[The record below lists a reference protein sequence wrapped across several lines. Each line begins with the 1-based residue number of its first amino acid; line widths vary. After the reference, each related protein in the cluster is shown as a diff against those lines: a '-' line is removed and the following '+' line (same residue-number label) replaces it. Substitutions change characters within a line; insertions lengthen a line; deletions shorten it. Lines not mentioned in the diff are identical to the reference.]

1 MYKHLLYIVII
12 VCTLQQ
18 FHSQEDGVVAFELP
32 VRNSLKFNRYAINPA
47 FSFVR
52 EQNRYIS
59 FTNKRQWV
67 QFEDAP
73 QTYLFSYSGRFREN
87 IGAGIGLFQQ
97 DYGVLSTFG
106 GILNFAYNVSL
117 TRESNLTFGM
127 NLGFYKSGINEGRV
141 VTNFQ
146 DPSLNNIPSN
156 SIITI
161 NPGINYGTAFFDF
174 GLSINNLAT
183 YNFTTSAMIEDNPQ
197 QSVQG
202 HLMYTGFMNTRG
214 FFNQSKFSTLIRSEF
229 KKDETVVSGIAMIT
243 VPKGIWAQA
252 GYNTLYGA
260 SAGIGLNI
268 TQQIALEY
276 NYEKALGDFANFG
289 SSHEITLAYKFKK
302 NYRYDYG
309 DDDDEEALIMPSKK
323 SNRVLAKSTPNK
335 YKNLPR
341 KKRVP
346 IATKEIVENVPKA
359 GTTSASNEV
368 AKVEPEK
375 PKEKTE
381 EELIEEQRLAAIEI
395 LAKKRKEEEK
405 LKAEVEAKAKRDAIA
420 KQKAEEAARIKAEQ
434 EEKVRLARE
443 AKQKAAAEAKAK
455 REQEEAARIKAEQE
469 AQDKLAEEAR
479 IKALEDERAKLA
491 EEARLK
497 AVQEAQA
504 QKEEVAQPEII
515 AEEIIGMIDLNG
527 VMVPVPRDR
536 ETREMNGITV
546 LTNNSKLEQQDLLTQ
561 LQQKI
566 ASKQKDLDD
575 LKEENDLSEQG
586 IYSAPKAFKSISA
599 ENAAMAAIQ
608 LNLNNVIKSRDL
620 NIKELE
626 TLYTERL
633 KTVRDKRDVTNQYYA
648 DKIQELKSEQAQAI
662 KTRSSLLANLET
674 IKVATEIERKRRI
687 KRAAFDN
694 DQVRY
699 QKDRAALKQ
708 IKEYTT
714 VSSEPLKPENFD
726 SGEILSNIQI
736 LKDVNNVENGY
747 YIVVAVHSSIEKRD
761 EFLRKAVAAGQSNI
775 DFFFDINTSKYYIYY
790 QKHDSIDAANQSLN
804 SKGTEPYN
812 VNMSMV
818 KIEN

>member
-1 MYKHLLYIVII
+1 MCKHLLYIAFF

-67 QFEDAP
+67 QFDDAP

-117 TRESNLTFGM
+117 NRESNLTFGM

-141 VTNFQ
+141 VSNFQ

-161 NPGINYGTAFFDF
+161 NPGINYGTDFFDF

-202 HLMYTGFMNTRG
+202 HIMYTGYMNTRG

-229 KKDETVVSGIAMIT
+229 KKGETVISGIVMLT

-260 SAGIGLNI
+260 SAGVGLNI

-289 SSHEITLAYKFKK
+289 SSHELTLAYKFKK
-302 NYRYDYG
+302 NYRYNYG
-309 DDDDEEALIMPSKK
+309 DDDEEEALIMPSKK

-341 KKRVP
+341 KKRVSRV
-346 IATKEIVENVPKA
+346 TKEVVESLPKA
-359 GTTSASNEV
+359 DTISV
-368 AKVEPEK
+368 ANKVTKVEPEK

-381 EELIEEQRLAAIEI
+381 EELIEEQRLAAIEV

-405 LKAEVEAKAKRDAIA
+405 LKAEAEAKAKHDAIA
-420 KQKAEEAARIKAEQ
+420 KQKADEAARIKAEQ
-434 EEKVRLARE
+434 EEKVRLARV

-455 REQEEAARIKAEQE
+455 REQEEAARLKAEQVVKE
-469 AQDKLAEEAR
+469 KFAEQAR
-479 IKALEDERAKLA
+479 VKALENERARLA

-497 AVQEAQA
+497 AEQEAQA
-504 QKEEVAQPEII
+504 QKDKEVQPEIV
-515 AEEIIGMIDLNG
+515 AEEIIGMINLDG
-527 VMVPVPRDR
+527 VMVPAPRDR

-608 LNLNNVIKSRDL
+608 LNLDNVIKSRDL

-626 TLYTERL
+626 TLYNERL

-648 DKIQELKSEQAQAI
+648 NKIQELKSEQAQAI

-708 IKEYTT
+708 IKEYTPI
-714 VSSEPLKPENFD
+714 SSEPLKPENFD
-726 SGEILSNIQI
+726 SGEVLSNIQI

-790 QKHDSIDAANQSLN
+790 QKFNSIDAANQSLN
-804 SKGTEPYN
+804 SKGSEPYN